1 MVAPLPERLEMLGLV
16 ADLTAERVP
25 ADLTGRA
32 HELMERAGDRLRLG
46 NATVVALAGA
56 TGSGKSSLFNALA
69 GEDLAEV
76 AVRRPTTSRTHAVG
90 FGAMDQGLLDW
101 LGVMRR
107 SQVAPPDGR
116 GEGLVLL
123 DLPDHDS
130 TELEHREEVDR
141 VVEVVDVF
149 CFVVDPQKYA
159 DAALHNRYLRP
170 LAAHGEVITVVL
182 NHADRLSPKDLDL
195 CLTDLRRLLAADG
208 LPEVPVLA
216 TSALTG
222 QGVTELRDRFCR
234 IAARKQA
241 AVRRLQADI
250 DVLVGQFNEA
260 TAGRVGGVP
269 REAVR
274 ELNRGL
280 RAAAGVPLVLDAVEG
295 SMRLR
300 GTLAVGWPLTKWL
313 ARVRPDPLRRLRIGG
328 GKRDDDAEPGVIER
342 SSLPDRG
349 PVAEAQLNTGLRHL
363 ADGLCE
369 GAPPGWRPA
378 IRTAVNLNAAS
389 LGDSLD
395 AQLVSVDLGVRNP
408 FWWQLLRLLQWLLI
422 VAVGAGVV
430 WLTANAVLAYFG
442 IPPLPTVPVTL
453 PGGARIPLATMLA
466 IGGLGAGI
474 MLSWLGRWFVALGAG
489 SARRRAERMLRRSVA
504 DLADRD
510 VIAPLDAELQR
521 LESARKLIRSL
532 AG

>member
-1 MVAPLPERLEMLGLV
+1 MVVALPERLELLGLV

-25 ADLTGRA
+25 ADLIGRA
-32 HELMERAGDRLRLG
+32 HDLVERAGDRLRLG
-46 NATVVALAGA
+46 KATVVALAGA

-90 FGAMDQGLLDW
+90 FGATDQGLLDW
-101 LGVMRR
+101 LGVSRR
-107 SQVAPPDGR
+107 SEIAPPGGR

-141 VVEVVDVF
+141 VLQVADVF

-159 DAALHNRYLRP
+159 DAVLHNRYLRP
-170 LAAHGEVITVVL
+170 LAAHGEIITVVL

-208 LPEVPVLA
+208 LPDVPVLA

-222 QGVTELRDRFCR
+222 QGVAELRDGFCR

-241 AVRRLQADI
+241 AARRLQADI
-250 DVLVGQFNEA
+250 DVLAGQFDDA
-260 TAGRVGGVP
+260 TAGRAGGVP

-274 ELNRGL
+274 DLNRGL
-280 RAAAGVPLVLDAVEG
+280 LAAAGVPAVLDAVEG

-313 ARVRPDPLRRLRIGG
+313 ARVRPDPLRRFRIIGA
-328 GKRDDDAEPGVIER
+328 KRDESADPAVVER

-363 ADGLCE
+363 ADDLCE
-369 GAPPGWRPA
+369 GAPPGWRSA
-378 IRTAVNLNAAS
+378 IRKAVNLNAAS
-389 LGDSLD
+389 LADSLD
-395 AQLVSVDLGVRNP
+395 VEITTADLGVRNP

-422 VAVGAGVV
+422 ASVAAGAV
-430 WLTANAVLAYFG
+430 WLTVNAVFAYFG
-442 IPPLPTVPVTL
+442 MPPLPVVPVGL
-453 PGGARIPLATMLA
+453 PGGAQIPLPAVLA
-466 IGGLGAGI
+466 LGGLVVGI
-474 MLSWLGRWFVALGAG
+474 ILSWLGRWFVSLGAR
-489 SARRRAERMLRRSVA
+489 SARRRAERILGRRVA
-504 DLADRD
+504 DVAERD
-510 VIAPLDAELQR
+510 VVAPVGAELER

-532 AG
+532 GG